1 MKFIRISINEFK
13 ALLNRAC
20 ESHYGHQYDY
30 EDLASIIHWLE
41 LHNFEGITNFLN
53 IINSAPQKSDLSI
66 DLIKN
71 HEQRIVFNNKGHS
84 ILHVVSGVADMA
96 LAKCHQER
104 LCHTSIKDVMYPIT
118 ILPSLI
124 KFSQNGWHASAWWA
138 DTERD
143 LAQIANIKPE
153 QKYPE
158 YKEIK
163 IKELSPNDKSD
174 LNLICSRNE
183 INSLESY
190 TTIHKN
196 HNSHKPTLKISAN
209 DFKESYTDKIINGL
223 NIDTKNYQKL
233 SQIADQ
239 ILVEASE
246 QSRLGAGE

>member
-13 ALLNRAC
+13 SLLNRAC

-30 EDLASIIHWLE
+30 EDLAYIIHWLE
-41 LHNFEGITNFLN
+41 LHNFEGVTNFLK
-53 IINSAPQKSDLSI
+53 IINSAPQKSDLST
-66 DLIKN
+66 DLAEN
-71 HEQRIVFNNKGHS
+71 QEQRLKFNNNGHS
-84 ILHVVSGVADMA
+84 ILHVASIITDMT
-96 LAKCHQER
+96 LAKCHQEQF
-104 LCHTSIKDVMYPIT
+104 CHTSIKDVLHPVT

-124 KFSQNGWHASAWWA
+124 KFSQNGWHASAWW
-138 DTERD
+138 TEPEKD
-143 LAQIANIKPE
+143 LAQVASISPD

-196 HNSHKPTLKISAN
+196 NNSHKTTLKISAN

-233 SQIADQ
+233 SLIADQ

>member
-30 EDLASIIHWLE
+30 DDLAYIIHWLE
-41 LHNFEGITNFLN
+41 LHNFEGLTNFLKM
-53 IINSAPQKSDLSI
+53 INSAPQKTDLST
-66 DLIKN
+66 DLVEDQ
-71 HEQRIVFNNKGHS
+71 EQRLIFNNNGHS
-84 ILHVVSGVADMA
+84 ILHVASIITDMT

-118 ILPSLI
+118 ILPALI
-124 KFSQNGWHASAWWA
+124 KFSQNGWYTIAWW
-138 DTERD
+138 TEPEKN
-143 LAQIANIKPE
+143 LAQIASISPD
-153 QKYPE
+153 QKYPD

-163 IKELSPNDKSD
+163 TKKLSFNNKPNLD
-174 LNLICSRNE
+174 LICSINE
-183 INSLESY
+183 INLPESF
-190 TTIHKN
+190 TKTHENNNNKN
-196 HNSHKPTLKISAN
+196 TLKISAN
-209 DFKESYTDKIINGL
+209 DFEERYTDKIINGL

-246 QSRLGAGE
+246 KSRLGAGE

>member
-1 MKFIRISINEFK
+1 
-13 ALLNRAC
+13 
-20 ESHYGHQYDY
+20 
-30 EDLASIIHWLE
+30 DLAE
-41 LHNFEGITNFLN
+41 N
-53 IINSAPQKSDLSI
+53 Q
-66 DLIKN
+66 
-71 HEQRIVFNNKGHS
+71 EQRLKFNNNGHS
-84 ILHVVSGVADMA
+84 ILHVASIITDMT
-96 LAKCHQER
+96 LAKCHQEQF
-104 LCHTSIKDVMYPIT
+104 CHTSIKDFMHPVT
-118 ILPSLI
+118 ILPNLI

-138 DTERD
+138 EPERG
-143 LAQIANIKPE
+143 LAQIANISPE
-153 QKYPE
+153 QEYPE

-196 HNSHKPTLKISAN
+196 NNRHKTTLKISAN

-223 NIDTKNYQKL
+223 NIDTKNYRKL

>member
-30 EDLASIIHWLE
+30 EDLAYIIHWLE

-96 LAKCHQER
+96 FAKCHQEG

-118 ILPSLI
+118 ILPSMI
-124 KFSQNGWHASAWWA
+124 KFSQNGWYAIAWW
-138 DTERD
+138 TEPEKD
-143 LAQIANIKPE
+143 LAQVASISPD
-153 QKYPE
+153 QKYPD

-163 IKELSPNDKSD
+163 TKKILSNNKSNLD
-174 LNLICSRNE
+174 LICSKNE
-183 INSLESY
+183 INLPESFSKTHENNNSY
-190 TTIHKN
+190 KN
-196 HNSHKPTLKISAN
+196 TRKISAN
-209 DFKESYTDKIINGL
+209 NFEESYTDKIINGL